1 MADQEELAISSE
13 TVAST
18 IEHFTQLDAS
28 GDKRAMSKIARRLG
42 KEQPAL
48 LRFAVGYQEEHGDV
62 IGEAAMFYCTLVW
75 AIFDRQY
82 GRQLHQLTPENLE
95 AAREIVDDALAGID
109 NLADQPVHERVS
121 PDLTRLQPH
130 IYSKLQELIEED
142 VREDAMTGE
151 CAGIIFPPTQAI
163 IEAFD
168 ATVEGRRPG
177 LRTGPIVRETPKV
190 GRNEPCPC
198 GSGKKYK
205 KCHGK
210 AA

>member
-1 MADQEELAISSE
+1 MADQEFAISSE
-13 TVAST
+13 VVTAT

-28 GDKRAMSKIARRLG
+28 GDKRAMSKMARRLG

-48 LRFAVGYQEEHGDV
+48 LRFAVGYREEHGDV
-62 IGEAAMFYCTLVW
+62 TGEAAMFYCTLVW
-75 AIFDRQY
+75 AIFDRQH
-82 GRQLHQLTPENLE
+82 GRQLHRLTPENLE
-95 AAREIVDDALAGID
+95 AAKEIVDAALAESDG
-109 NLADQPVHERVS
+109 LAEAPVQERVAE
-121 PDLTRLQPH
+121 DVVQRQPH

-142 VREDAMTGE
+142 VREDAMSDT
-151 CAGIIFPPTQAI
+151 CAGIIFPPTQAV

-168 ATVEGRRPG
+168 AVVEGRRPG
-177 LRTGPIVRETPKV
+177 LRTGPIVRDTPKV